1 MIVLVEEFRLVTI
14 VNVLVNVSFLNNG
27 ISLSWVFY

>member
-14 VNVLVNVSFLNNG
+14 VNALVNVSFLNNG
-27 ISLSWVFY
+27 ISLSCVYY